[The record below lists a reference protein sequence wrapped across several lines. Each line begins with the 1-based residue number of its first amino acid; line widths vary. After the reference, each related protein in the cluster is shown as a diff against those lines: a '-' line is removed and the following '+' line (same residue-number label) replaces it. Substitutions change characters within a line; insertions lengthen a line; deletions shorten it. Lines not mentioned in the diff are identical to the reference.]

1 MDWKEMYTNNNGEY
15 FSVMG
20 IRENVCVLALLLTKK
35 LTMNPATS

>member
-1 MDWKEMYTNNNGEY
+1 MYTNNNDEY

-35 LTMNPATS
+35 LTMNSATS

>member
-1 MDWKEMYTNNNGEY
+1 MDWKEMYTNNNVEY

-35 LTMNPATS
+35 LTMNSATS